1 MYTVKTPLLVK
12 ALYADLTWNFAR
24 NTQDIFLTFDDGP
37 HPQITDEVLL
47 HLQQA
52 NAKATFFCVGAN
64 IQKFP
69 AMFKRLTEEQ
79 HSVGNHTY
87 DHMNGWKNPNYA
99 YFRSIVKCKQLVQ
112 TSLFRPPHGKI
123 TRSQAKAV
131 RKKFNIIMWDVLS
144 ADFDKTVSKEKCLD
158 NVIKNIQPGSIVV
171 FHDSEKAAEKM
182 LYALPRALDFIQ
194 ERKWNMKAIP
204 TQKSL

>member
-12 ALYADLTWNFAR
+12 ALYADLTWNFSR
-24 NTQDIFLTFDDGP
+24 KTNDVFLTFDDGP
-37 HPQITDEVLL
+37 HPQITGEVIS
-47 HLQQA
+47 HLAKA

-64 IQKFP
+64 IEKHPGTFQQLL
-69 AMFKRLTEEQ
+69 AEN

-87 DHMNGWKNPNYA
+87 DHMNGWKNSNRQ
-99 YFRSIVKCKQLVQ
+99 YFRSIVKCKKLVS

-123 TRSQAKAV
+123 TRAQARMV

-144 ADFDKTVSKEKCLD
+144 ADFDKTVSKEKCVD
-158 NVIKNIQPGSIVV
+158 NVIKNIQPGSVVV

-182 LYALPRALDFIQ
+182 LYALPRVLDYIQ
-194 ERKWNMKAIP
+194 EKKWNMKEIP
-204 TQKSL
+204 MSKR